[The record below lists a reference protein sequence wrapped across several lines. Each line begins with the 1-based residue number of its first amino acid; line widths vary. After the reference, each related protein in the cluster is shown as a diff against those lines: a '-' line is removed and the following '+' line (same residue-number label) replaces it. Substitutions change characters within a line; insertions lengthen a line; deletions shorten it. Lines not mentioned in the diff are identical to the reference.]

1 MELMKK
7 SNDGYRLSH
16 MKNTVVQNYS
26 NIYSGF
32 REGFNITDRFS
43 YARWLIEKEELSAYF
58 NQLSEK
64 LTGLNYLD
72 FACGTGRLLSFLENF
87 FQKPVG
93 VDISEEMLNIA
104 RRTCKNSQLL
114 CADITS
120 NNVLDGQLFDI
131 VTAFRFFLRAENSLR
146 EAVFGKIYE
155 LLSDNGLF
163 IFNVHDNKFSMNW
176 PLYLFSLIS
185 GKESPVP
192 GPFDLGTR
200 PFFQDG
206 LVSAMLKRNGFQIE
220 KVVHLG
226 IVPNFLYGL
235 PVFTSLY
242 YKLDLLMYKHQL
254 LKTIAVERI
263 YYCKKIT

>member
-1 MELMKK
+1 MLH
-7 SNDGYRLSH
+7 LSSPSPIF
-16 MKNTVVQNYS
+16 YLS
-26 NIYSGF
+26 Y
-32 REGFNITDRFS
+32 RFS
-43 YARWLIEKEELSAYF
+43 YTLTNCFVFVIEKKS
-58 NQLSEK
+58 K
-64 LTGLNYLD
+64 G
-72 FACGTGRLLSFLENF
+72 
-87 FQKPVG
+87 
-93 VDISEEMLNIA
+93 
-104 RRTCKNSQLL
+104 
-114 CADITS
+114 
-120 NNVLDGQLFDI
+120 FDC
-131 VTAFRFFLRAENSLR
+131 
-146 EAVFGKIYE
+146 
-155 LLSDNGLF
+155 LF